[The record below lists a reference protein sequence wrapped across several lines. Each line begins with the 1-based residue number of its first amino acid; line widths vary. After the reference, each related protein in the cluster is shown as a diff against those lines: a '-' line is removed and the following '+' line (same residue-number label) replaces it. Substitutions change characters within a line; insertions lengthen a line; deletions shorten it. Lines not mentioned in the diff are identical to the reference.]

1 MEKAAANA
9 AVAKER
15 IERIKRGENVEGGLG
30 KPLSLEECHCIMR
43 EAGLTAGD
51 IKHACRCTGSAM
63 RSDSRR
69 CARRYTKP
77 GTAPSATS
85 CASFIAAS
93 RPSSESG
100 NVMPSVFEVLRL
112 STSSTL
118 TPTGQN
124 QPASRP

>member
-1 MEKAAANA
+1 MQ
-9 AVAKER
+9 
-15 IERIKRGENVEGGLG
+15 
-30 KPLSLEECHCIMR
+30 
-43 EAGLTAGD
+43 
-51 IKHACRCTGSAM
+51 CTKSQSYSMTLLA
-63 RSDSRR
+63 
-69 CARRYTKP
+69 
-77 GTAPSATS
+77 
-85 CASFIAAS
+85 